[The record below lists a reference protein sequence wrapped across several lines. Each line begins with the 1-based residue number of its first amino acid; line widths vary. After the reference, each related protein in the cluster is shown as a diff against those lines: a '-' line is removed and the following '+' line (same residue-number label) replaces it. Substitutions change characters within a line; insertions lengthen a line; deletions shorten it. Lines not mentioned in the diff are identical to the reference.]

1 MNKKVVESY
10 VRIAK
15 EIAMAP
21 SCKKKSNHVS
31 IVISGKSII
40 AIGQNG
46 HKTHTLA
53 REKNYA
59 GLIVHSELDAFSKIR
74 YKNGAFTLLNFRF
87 NKKGEL
93 ANSKP
98 CKFCMPWCV
107 EFFEEIWYSTDNGMI
122 KLEE

>member
-1 MNKKVVESY
+1 MNKRTAESY
-10 VRIAK
+10 LRIAK
-15 EIAMAP
+15 EIAMADTLI
-21 SCKKKSNHVS
+21 KKSNHVS

-53 REKNYA
+53 YEKNYA

-74 YKNGAFTLLNFRF
+74 HKSGSFILLNFRF
-87 NKKGEL
+87 NKQGQTRN
-93 ANSKP
+93 AKP

-107 EFFEEIWYSTDNGMI
+107 EFFDQIWYSTDDGME
-122 KLEE
+122 KL